1 MLDGSE
7 YEVLNA
13 DYEKFKHLY
22 FNSRGNHKEVQAMEE
37 WYAAQEAKMELERQR
52 IRQDIEITFN
62 TGEKIVVADN
72 LADFPTTSLGELMLP
87 HEFTEKY
94 SGGRKIRKW
103 IRVNN
108 E

>member
-22 FNSRGNHKEVQAMEE
+22 FNSRGNHKEAFETLFESVGMILKRYETEVQAMEE

-52 IRQDIEITFN
+52 IR
-62 TGEKIVVADN
+62 
-72 LADFPTTSLGELMLP
+72 
-87 HEFTEKY
+87 
-94 SGGRKIRKW
+94 
-103 IRVNN
+103 
-108 E
+108 